1 MFYIE
6 RRNNVKKIFRMFSF
20 DNSVRETKF
29 YEQEKESWKNDSGQ
43 RG

>member
-1 MFYIE
+1 
-6 RRNNVKKIFRMFSF
+6 MFSF

-29 YEQEKESWKNDSGQ
+29 YEREKESWKNVSGQ

>member
-1 MFYIE
+1 MFCIKK
-6 RRNNVKKIFRMFSF
+6 RNNIKKIFRMFSF

-29 YEQEKESWKNDSGQ
+29 YEQEKESWKNVSAQ

>member
-1 MFYIE
+1 
-6 RRNNVKKIFRMFSF
+6 MFSF
-20 DNSVRETKF
+20 DNSVRETMF